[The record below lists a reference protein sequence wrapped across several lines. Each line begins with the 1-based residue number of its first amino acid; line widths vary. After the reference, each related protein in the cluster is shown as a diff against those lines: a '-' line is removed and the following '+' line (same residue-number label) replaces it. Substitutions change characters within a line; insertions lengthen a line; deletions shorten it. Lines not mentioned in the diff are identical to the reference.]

1 MTRFPAVHPHA
12 VRARWHRWKFHLA
25 GLLLVAPLAYAPN
38 FVTGGQYADPGR
50 CVLGPRDVGL
60 WTAILAEPAPGP
72 PKRDAA
78 GRLVKDY
85 TVILCPGCA
94 GAVRTAHLHVRELD
108 AHRTAGVLL
117 HGIWSELAG

>member
-1 MTRFPAVHPHA
+1 MS
-12 VRARWHRWKFHLA
+12 FHLA

-94 GAVRTAHLHVRELD
+94 DAVRTAHLHVRELD

-117 HGIWSELAG
+117 HGIWSELAGQGQYRDLLEAGPW